1 MLHFDSSTI
10 ETLRSNIL
18 PIIGRDVML
27 KQVSDKP
34 GTKSFHEWRGPCPFC
49 GGGTDRFFVR
59 TDTRL
64 FGCRNCG
71 KGKGGDSI
79 QYTMARHK
87 LPFVDAVKLLMN
99 QPATTEP
106 MTPVTQVTTEPMTP
120 EERANWQEALETIIP
135 KAIHCL
141 LDGDGPAAAA
151 RDWLQARGITREQ
164 IGQFGLGYNP
174 HWQDVIPGYKLAP
187 GLLIPRIRYG
197 AYEAVNCYLDQAT
210 REQYGKRR
218 MYLRGS
224 NVSTWLNDLT
234 VSLAQTVIICE
245 GELDAVLLSRFIFP
259 IAPEIAITTLGGA
272 NNTPDSLA
280 LAMLQ
285 DKSVILAFDNDQ
297 AGIKG
302 EQRLQEHIAKN
313 ASPYVLDI
321 APKFPTGK
329 DATDYYRAG
338 GDLIAWLD
346 SI

>member
-1 MLHFDSSTI
+1 MLHFEHSTI

-87 LPFVDAVKLLMN
+87 LPFVDAVNLLMN

-120 EERANWQEALETIIP
+120 EERANWQEALETIVPQSIYW
-135 KAIHCL
+135 L

-151 RDWLQARGITREQ
+151 RAWLDARGIGRDE
-164 IGQFGLGYNP
+164 IGQFGLGYND
-174 HWQDVIPGYKLAP
+174 HWREVIPGHRLYP
-187 GLLIPRIRYG
+187 GLIIPRIRYG
-197 AYEAVNCYLDQAT
+197 AYEAINCYLDQTT
-210 REQYGKRR
+210 REQYDKRR
-218 MYLRGS
+218 MYLKGS
-224 NVSTWLNDLT
+224 NVHTWLNDIT
-234 VSLAQTVIICE
+234 VSLAQTVIIVE
-245 GELDAVLLSRFIFP
+245 GELDAVLLSRFVLP
-259 IAPEIAITTLGGA
+259 PAQKIAITTLGGSTI
-272 NNTPDSLA
+272 TPDDLA
-280 LAMLQ
+280 LSLLQ
-285 DKSVILAFDNDQ
+285 NKRVILSFDND
-297 AGIKG
+297 APGIQG
-302 EQRLQEHIAKN
+302 EQRLQELIPGAE
-313 ASPYVLDI
+313 I
-321 APKFPTGK
+321 APKLPTGK
-329 DATDYYRAG
+329 DITDFYKAG
-338 GDLIAWLD
+338 GNISKWLD
-346 SI
+346 TLLECPIM